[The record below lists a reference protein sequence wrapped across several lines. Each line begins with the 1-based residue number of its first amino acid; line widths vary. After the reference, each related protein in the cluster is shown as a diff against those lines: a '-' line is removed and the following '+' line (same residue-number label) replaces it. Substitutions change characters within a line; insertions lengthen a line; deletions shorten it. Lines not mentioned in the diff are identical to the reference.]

1 MKKNTKLFFTIEGL
15 EWDKLLKMHKFLAK
29 APNKEVCDLFG
40 EEFDE
45 TKKDK
50 RVPKDDV
57 LIKKYEFFLHNLIK
71 RQISS
76 DNGIAYLNSK
86 VLEKV
91 FGKDYLLIKR
101 TLVSKG
107 VIGST
112 GFYDIDTTSYG
123 YFLTYEYQKRIKTE
137 RKPFFY
143 PSQKMVEKLNEELK
157 KNEKKVSKSGQKN
170 LTDVFYN
177 DYINSLN
184 KLKLSY
190 PQQAQEFIDV
200 HFPQNNYSKHY
211 YEYIL
216 EEYNNSKFY
225 IKVPNL
231 QDNRIYHILTST
243 PSNLKYFLNIKYTV
257 DIHNSHPLL
266 FAKFV
271 MDRYNIHLSYRKS
284 LLSSLL
290 EINPYINVY
299 NVRKKLYN
307 TLKQNNIYC
316 LEILDI
322 PIDVLK
328 YLYLVCSGKFWNVV
342 IPQLKEENA
351 TNTYNIIRQDV
362 KVIMFAQVF
371 YGKSLT
377 SRGKK
382 YAKIFAQQFPNVYT
396 VVLNFK
402 RRLAR
407 DKRTVLTHKLMSLE
421 SQLFR
426 EALKRLF
433 EKGYKV
439 VSIHDAIVVLNVIEN
454 DNLTPEI
461 VKEVLCDVYAEIGL
475 LPDCSTD
482 YYGEEE
488 MQEFLKKEVFLQE
501 KGDEYIKDLRKLAEE
516 GDDDIKQLVEDYD
529 NGHSEIILTPDG
541 KDVMLHLK
549 DVKSIMYK

>member
-15 EWDKLLKMHKFLAK
+15 EWDELLKMHKILAK
-29 APNKEVCDLFG
+29 APDKEVCELFG

-50 RVPKDDV
+50 RVPNDKV
-57 LIKKYEFFLHNLIK
+57 LLKKYEFFLHNLIK

-86 VLEKV
+86 VLERV

-107 VIGST
+107 IIGST
-112 GFYDIDTTSYG
+112 GFYDINTTTYG
-123 YFLTYEYQKRIKTE
+123 YFLAYDYQNRIKTE
-137 RKPFFY
+137 RKPIFY
-143 PSQKMVEKLNEELK
+143 PQQSMVENLNEELK
-157 KNEKKVSKSGQKN
+157 KKDKAIKQQAQEN
-170 LTDVFYN
+170 LADDFYN
-177 DYINSLN
+177 NYVNSLN
-184 KLKLSY
+184 KLKLVNK
-190 PQQAQEFIDV
+190 QEAQEFINI
-200 HFPQNNYSKHY
+200 HFTQNNYSKHY

-243 PSNLKYFLNIKYTV
+243 PRNLKYFLNIKYTI

-266 FAKFV
+266 FSKFL
-271 MDRYNIHLSYRKS
+271 MDKYNIPVSYRT
-284 LLSSLL
+284 LIIYSLL
-290 EINPYINVY
+290 ENNPYINVY

-307 TLKQNNIYC
+307 ILEQNNIDYK
-316 LEILDI
+316 EVLDI
-322 PIDVLK
+322 PLDVLK
-328 YLYLVCSGKFWNVV
+328 YLYLVSSGEFWNKI
-342 IPQLKEENA
+342 IPSLEEGNSA
-351 TNTYNIIRQDV
+351 NTYNIIRQDV

-382 YAKIFAQQFPNVYT
+382 YAKSFAEQFPNVYS
-396 VVLNFK
+396 VVLSFK
-402 RRLAR
+402 RGLEKS
-407 DKRTVLTHKLMSLE
+407 KRTVLTHKLMALE

-426 EALKRLF
+426 ETLKRLF
-433 EKGYKV
+433 EKGYSV
-439 VSIHDAIVVLNVIEN
+439 VSIHDAIVVLNVDEN
-454 DNLTPEI
+454 ENLTPEM
-461 VKEVLCDVYAEIGL
+461 VKDVLCEVYAEIGL

-482 YYGEEE
+482 FYGEEE
-488 MQEFLKKEVFLQE
+488 MENFIEKEKFLRE
-501 KGDEYIKDLRKLAEE
+501 KGDEYLAELRQLSE
-516 GDDDIKQLVEDYD
+516 SDEDIKALVEDYD
-529 NGHSEIILTPDG
+529 NGKSEIILTPDG

-549 DVKSIMYK
+549 DIKTIMYK

>member
-15 EWDKLLKMHKFLAK
+15 EWDKLLKMHKIVAK
-29 APNKEVCDLFG
+29 APTKEICDLFG

-50 RVPKDDV
+50 RVAKDDV

-71 RQISS
+71 RQIAS
-76 DNGIAYLNSK
+76 DSGVAYLNSK
-86 VLEKV
+86 VLENV
-91 FGKDYLLIKR
+91 FGKDYVLIKQ
-101 TLVSKG
+101 TL
-107 VIGST
+107 ST
-112 GFYDIDTTSYG
+112 CGIISTTGYYDIGTTSYG
-123 YFLTYEYQKRIKTE
+123 YYLNYDYQNSIKTE
-137 RKPFFY
+137 RKSIFY
-143 PSQKMVEKLNEELK
+143 PSQKMVEKLNKELK
-157 KNEKKVSKSGQKN
+157 QKDEKVSKIAQEN
-170 LTDVFYN
+170 LTDDFYN
-177 DYINSLN
+177 NYVNSLN
-184 KLKLSY
+184 KLKLVY
-190 PQQAQEFIDV
+190 KQEAQEFLEI
-200 HFPQNNYSKHY
+200 HFTQNNYSKHY
-211 YEYIL
+211 YDYIL

-243 PSNLKYFLNIKYTV
+243 PRNLKYFLNIKYTV

-266 FAKFV
+266 FSYFI
-271 MDRYNIHLSYRKS
+271 MDRYKIHLSYRKS

-290 EINPYINVY
+290 EINPYIKVY

-307 TLKQNNIYC
+307 LLKQNNIDC
-316 LEILDI
+316 LEILKI
-322 PIDVLK
+322 PLDVLR

-382 YAKIFAQQFPNVYT
+382 YAKIFEQQFPNVNKI
-396 VVLNFK
+396 VQSFK
-402 RRLAR
+402 RGLE
-407 DKRTVLTHKLMSLE
+407 KSERTVLTHKLMALE

-426 EALKRLF
+426 ETLKRLF
-433 EKGYKV
+433 EKGYSV
-439 VSIHDAIVVLNVIEN
+439 VSIHDAIVVLDVAEN
-454 DNLTPEI
+454 ENLTSEI
-461 VKEVLCDVYAEIGL
+461 VKQILNEVYAEIGL

-482 YYGEEE
+482 FYGEEE
-488 MQEFLKKEVFLQE
+488 MENFIEKEKFLRE
-501 KGDEYIKDLRKLAEE
+501 KGDEYLAELRQLAE
-516 GDDDIKQLVEDYD
+516 DDEDIKVLVEDYD
-529 NGHSEIILTPDG
+529 NGRSEIILTPDG

>member
-1 MKKNTKLFFTIEGL
+1 
-15 EWDKLLKMHKFLAK
+15 MHKILAK
-29 APNKEVCDLFG
+29 APDKEVCELFG

-57 LIKKYEFFLHNLIK
+57 LLKKYEFFLHNLIK

-76 DNGIAYLNSK
+76 DNGIAYFNSK

-112 GFYDIDTTSYG
+112 GFYDINTTTYG
-123 YFLTYEYQKRIKTE
+123 YFLAYDYQNRIKTE
-137 RKPFFY
+137 RKPIFY
-143 PSQKMVEKLNEELK
+143 PQKSMVENLNEELK
-157 KNEKKVSKSGQKN
+157 KKN
-170 LTDVFYN
+170 KTIKQQAQENLADDFYN
-177 DYINSLN
+177 NYVNSLN
-184 KLKLSY
+184 KLKLSH
-190 PQQAQEFIDV
+190 PQQSKEFLNI

-216 EEYNNSKFY
+216 EEYNKSKFT
-225 IKVPNL
+225 IKVPNT

-243 PSNLKYFLNIKYTV
+243 PRNLKYFLNIKYTI

-266 FAKFV
+266 FSKFL
-271 MDRYNIHLSYRKS
+271 MDKYNIPVSYRKTLLNS
-284 LLSSLL
+284 LLD
-290 EINPYINVY
+290 INPYRNVY

-307 TLKQNNIYC
+307 ILKQNNIDYE
-316 LEILDI
+316 EILDI
-322 PIDVLK
+322 PLDVLR
-328 YLYLVCSGKFWNVV
+328 YLYLVSSGEFWNKI
-342 IPQLKEENA
+342 IPSLEEGHSA
-351 TNTYNIIRQDV
+351 NTYNIIRQDV

-382 YAKIFAQQFPNVYT
+382 YAKSFAEQFPNVYK
-396 VVLNFK
+396 VVLGFK
-402 RRLAR
+402 RGLAK
-407 DKRTVLTHKLMSLE
+407 DKRTVLTHKLMALE

-426 EALKRLF
+426 ETLKRLF

-439 VSIHDAIVVLNVIEN
+439 ISIHDAIVVLNVDEN
-454 DNLTPEI
+454 ENLTPEM
-461 VKEVLCDVYAEIGL
+461 VKDVLCEVYAEIGL

-482 YYGEEE
+482 FYGEEE
-488 MQEFLKKEVFLQE
+488 MENFIEKEKFLRE
-501 KGDEYIKDLRKLAEE
+501 KGDEYLAELRQLAE
-516 GDDDIKQLVEDYD
+516 DDEDIKVLVEDYD
-529 NGHSEIILTPDG
+529 NGRSEIVLTPDG
-541 KDVMLHLK
+541 NDVMLHLK
-549 DVKSIMYK
+549 DVKTIMYK

>member
-1 MKKNTKLFFTIEGL
+1 MKKNKKLFFTIEGL
-15 EWDKLLKMHKFLAK
+15 EWDELLKRHKFLAK
-29 APNKEVCDLFG
+29 APTKEICDLFG
-40 EEFDE
+40 EEFDKN
-45 TKKDK
+45 KKDK
-50 RVPKDDV
+50 RVAKDDV

-91 FGKDYLLIKR
+91 FGKDYLLIKK
-101 TLVSKG
+101 TLVSMG

-112 GFYDIDTTSYG
+112 GFYDIYTTSYG
-123 YFLTYEYQKRIKTE
+123 YFLSYDYQNRIKTE
-137 RKPFFY
+137 RKSIFY
-143 PSQKMVEKLNEELK
+143 PSQKMVEKLNKELK
-157 KNEKKVSKSGQKN
+157 KNEKKVSKSAQEN
-170 LTDVFYN
+170 LTDDFY
-177 DYINSLN
+177 DSYVNSLN
-184 KLKLSY
+184 KLKLVYSK
-190 PQQAQEFIDV
+190 QAQKFIDV
-200 HFPQNNYSKHY
+200 HFSQNNYSKHY

-216 EEYNNSKFY
+216 EEYNNSNFY

-243 PSNLKYFLNIKYTV
+243 PRNLKYFLNIKYTV

-266 FAKFV
+266 FSKFL
-271 MDRYNIHLSYRKS
+271 MDKYNIPLSYRKS

-307 TLKQNNIYC
+307 LLKQNNIKYS
-316 LEILDI
+316 EILEI

-342 IPQLKEENA
+342 IPTLEEKT

-396 VVLNFK
+396 VVLSFK

-407 DKRTVLTHKLMSLE
+407 GKRTVLTHKLMALE

-426 EALKRLF
+426 ETLKRLF

-439 VSIHDAIVVLNVIEN
+439 ISIHDAIVVLNVIEN

-488 MQEFLKKEVFLQE
+488 MQEFLKKEEFLRE

-529 NGHSEIILTPDG
+529 NGRSEIILTPDG

>member
-15 EWDKLLKMHKFLAK
+15 EWDKLLKMHKIVAK
-29 APNKEVCDLFG
+29 APTKEICDLFG

-50 RVPKDDV
+50 RVAKDDV

-101 TLVSKG
+101 TLHSCG
-107 VIGST
+107 ITHST
-112 GFYDIDTTSYG
+112 GYFDTGTTSYG
-123 YFLTYEYQKRIKTE
+123 YYLSYDYQNRIKTE
-137 RKPFFY
+137 RKPIFY
-143 PSQKMVEKLNEELK
+143 PSQNMVEKLNEELK
-157 KNEKKVSKSGQKN
+157 KNKKKVSKSAQEN
-170 LTDVFYN
+170 LTDDFY
-177 DYINSLN
+177 DSYVNSLN
-184 KLKLSY
+184 KLKLVYSK
-190 PQQAQEFIDV
+190 QAQKFIDV
-200 HFPQNNYSKHY
+200 HFSQNNNSKHY

-216 EEYNNSKFY
+216 EEYNNSNFF

-231 QDNRIYHILTST
+231 KDNRIYHILTST
-243 PSNLKYFLNIKYTV
+243 PRNLKYFLNIKYTV

-271 MDRYNIHLSYRKS
+271 MDRYNIPLSCRKS

-290 EINPYINVY
+290 EINPYIKVY

-307 TLKQNNIYC
+307 LLKQNNIKC
-316 LEILDI
+316 SEILDI
-322 PIDVLK
+322 PLDVLR

-342 IPQLKEENA
+342 IPTLEEKT

-382 YAKIFAQQFPNVYT
+382 YAKSFKQQFPNVYS
-396 VVLNFK
+396 VVLSFK
-402 RRLAR
+402 KGLER

-426 EALKRLF
+426 EVLKRLF

-461 VKEVLCDVYAEIGL
+461 VKEVLCKVYSEVGL
-475 LPDCSTD
+475 VPDCSTD
-482 YYGEEE
+482 FYGEEE
-488 MQEFLKKEVFLQE
+488 MENFIEKEKFLRE
-501 KGDEYIKDLRKLAEE
+501 KGDEYLAELRQLAE
-516 GDDDIKQLVEDYD
+516 DDKDIKALVEDYD
-529 NGHSEIILTPDG
+529 NGKSEIILTTDG

-549 DVKSIMYK
+549 DIKTIMYK

>member
-15 EWDKLLKMHKFLAK
+15 EWDKLLKMHKIVAK
-29 APNKEVCDLFG
+29 ASTKEICDLFG

-50 RVPKDDV
+50 RVAKDDV

-101 TLVSKG
+101 TLVSMG

-123 YFLTYEYQKRIKTE
+123 YFLTYDYQNRIKTE
-137 RKPFFY
+137 RKSIFY
-143 PSQKMVEKLNEELK
+143 PSQKMVENLNKELK
-157 KNEKKVSKSGQKN
+157 QKDEKVSKIAQEN
-170 LTDVFYN
+170 LTDDFY
-177 DYINSLN
+177 DIYVKSLN

-190 PQQAQEFIDV
+190 PQQAQKFIDI
-200 HFPQNNYSKHY
+200 HFSQNNYSKQY

-243 PSNLKYFLNIKYTV
+243 PRNLKYFLNIKYTV

-266 FAKFV
+266 FSKFL
-271 MDRYNIHLSYRKS
+271 MDKYNIPLSYRKS

-299 NVRKKLYN
+299 NVRRKLYN
-307 TLKQNNIYC
+307 LLKQNNIDY

-322 PIDVLK
+322 PLDVLR

-351 TNTYNIIRQDV
+351 TNTYNKIRQDV
-362 KVIMFAQVF
+362 KIIMFAQVF

-382 YAKIFAQQFPNVYT
+382 YAKIFEQQFSNVYS
-396 VVLNFK
+396 VVLSFK
-402 RRLAR
+402 RGLER

-461 VKEVLCDVYAEIGL
+461 VKEVLCDVYSEVGL
-475 LPDCSTD
+475 VPDCSTD
-482 YYGEEE
+482 FYGEEE
-488 MQEFLKKEVFLQE
+488 MENFIEKEKFLRE
-501 KGDEYIKDLRKLAEE
+501 KGDEYLAELRQLAE
-516 GDDDIKQLVEDYD
+516 DDKDIKALVEDYD
-529 NGHSEIILTPDG
+529 NGKSEIILTPDG
-541 KDVMLHLK
+541 NDVMLHLK
-549 DVKSIMYK
+549 DVKTIMYK

>member
-15 EWDKLLKMHKFLAK
+15 EWDKLLKMHKIVAK
-29 APNKEVCDLFG
+29 APTKEICDLFG

-50 RVPKDDV
+50 RVAKDDV

-101 TLVSKG
+101 TLHSCG
-107 VIGST
+107 ITHST
-112 GFYDIDTTSYG
+112 GYFDTGTTSYG
-123 YFLTYEYQKRIKTE
+123 YYLSYDYQNRIKTE
-137 RKPFFY
+137 RKPIFY
-143 PSQKMVEKLNEELK
+143 PSQNMVEKLNEELK
-157 KNEKKVSKSGQKN
+157 KNKKKVSKSAQEN
-170 LTDVFYN
+170 LTDDFY
-177 DYINSLN
+177 DSYVNSLN
-184 KLKLSY
+184 KLKLVYSK
-190 PQQAQEFIDV
+190 QAQKFIDV
-200 HFPQNNYSKHY
+200 HFSQNNNSKHY

-216 EEYNNSKFY
+216 EEYNNSKFF

-231 QDNRIYHILTST
+231 KDNRIYHILTST
-243 PSNLKYFLNIKYTV
+243 PRNLKYFLNIKYTI

-266 FAKFV
+266 FSKFL
-271 MDRYNIHLSYRKS
+271 MDKYNIHVSYRT
-284 LLSSLL
+284 LIISSLL
-290 EINPYINVY
+290 ENNPYINVY

-307 TLKQNNIYC
+307 ILKQNNIDYK
-316 LEILDI
+316 EILDI
-322 PIDVLK
+322 PLDVLK

-342 IPQLKEENA
+342 IPTLEEKT

-382 YAKIFAQQFPNVYT
+382 YAKSFKQQFPNVYS
-396 VVLNFK
+396 VVLSFK
-402 RRLAR
+402 RGLAKE
-407 DKRTVLTHKLMSLE
+407 KRTVLTHKLMALE

-426 EALKRLF
+426 ETMKRLF

-439 VSIHDAIVVLNVIEN
+439 ISIHDAIVVLNVDEN
-454 DNLTPEI
+454 ENLTPEM
-461 VKEVLCDVYAEIGL
+461 VKDVLCEVYSEVGL
-475 LPDCSTD
+475 VPDCSVD
-482 YYGEEE
+482 FYGEKE
-488 MQEFLKKEVFLQE
+488 MQKFMEKEKFLRE
-501 KGDEYIKDLRKLAEE
+501 KGDEYLAELRQLAE
-516 GDDDIKQLVEDYD
+516 DDEDIKVLVEDYD
-529 NGHSEIILTPDG
+529 NGRSEIILTPDG

-549 DVKSIMYK
+549 DVKTIMYK

>member
-1 MKKNTKLFFTIEGL
+1 MKKNIFFTIEGL
-15 EWDKLLKMHKFLAK
+15 EWDELLKMHKILAK
-29 APNKEVCDLFG
+29 APDKEVCELFG

-50 RVPKDDV
+50 RVPNDKV
-57 LIKKYEFFLHNLIK
+57 LLKKYEFFLHNLIK

-101 TLVSKG
+101 TLISKG

-112 GFYDIDTTSYG
+112 GFYDIDTTTYG
-123 YFLTYEYQKRIKTE
+123 YFLAYDYQNRINSDS
-137 RKPFFY
+137 KPIFY
-143 PSQKMVEKLNEELK
+143 PQKSMVENLNKELK
-157 KNEKKVSKSGQKN
+157 KKDKAIKQQAQEN
-170 LTDVFYN
+170 LADDFYN
-177 DYINSLN
+177 NYVNSLN
-184 KLKLSY
+184 KLKLSHL
-190 PQQAQEFIDV
+190 QQSKEFLNI

-216 EEYNNSKFY
+216 EEYNNSKFT
-225 IKVPNL
+225 IKVPNF

-243 PSNLKYFLNIKYTV
+243 PRNLKYFLNIKYTI

-266 FAKFV
+266 FSKFL
-271 MDRYNIHLSYRKS
+271 MDKYNIPVSYRT
-284 LLSSLL
+284 LIISSLL
-290 EINPYINVY
+290 ENNPYINVY

-307 TLKQNNIYC
+307 ILNQNNIDYEEI
-316 LEILDI
+316 LEIPL
-322 PIDVLK
+322 DVLR

-342 IPQLKEENA
+342 IPTLEEKT

-382 YAKIFAQQFPNVYT
+382 YAKSFKQQFPNVYS
-396 VVLNFK
+396 VVLSFK
-402 RRLAR
+402 RGLAKE
-407 DKRTVLTHKLMSLE
+407 KRTVLTHKLMALE

-426 EALKRLF
+426 ETLKRLF

-439 VSIHDAIVVLNVIEN
+439 ISIHDAIVVLNVDEN
-454 DNLTPEI
+454 ENLTPEM
-461 VKEVLCDVYAEIGL
+461 VKDVLCEVYSEVGL
-475 LPDCSTD
+475 VPDCSVD
-482 YYGEEE
+482 FYGEKE
-488 MQEFLKKEVFLQE
+488 MKNFMEKEKFLRE
-501 KGDEYIKDLRKLAEE
+501 KGDKYIEELRQLSESDE
-516 GDDDIKQLVEDYD
+516 DIKALVEDYD
-529 NGHSEIILTPDG
+529 NGRSEIVLTPDG

-549 DVKSIMYK
+549 DIKTIMYK

>member
-1 MKKNTKLFFTIEGL
+1 MKKNTKLFFTIECL
-15 EWDKLLKMHKFLAK
+15 EWDELLKMHKILAK
-29 APNKEVCDLFG
+29 APDKDVCELFG

-57 LIKKYEFFLHNLIK
+57 LLKKYEFFLHNLIK

-86 VLEKV
+86 VLERV

-101 TLVSKG
+101 TLHSCG
-107 VIGST
+107 ITHST
-112 GFYDIDTTSYG
+112 GYFDTGTTSYG
-123 YFLTYEYQKRIKTE
+123 YYLSYDYQNRIKTE
-137 RKPFFY
+137 RKPIFY
-143 PSQKMVEKLNEELK
+143 PQQSMVENLNEELK
-157 KNEKKVSKSGQKN
+157 KKN
-170 LTDVFYN
+170 TTIKQQAQENLADDFYN
-177 DYINSLN
+177 NYVNSLN
-184 KLKLSY
+184 KLKLVNK
-190 PQQAQEFIDV
+190 QEAQEFINI
-200 HFPQNNYSKHY
+200 HFTQNNYSKHY

-216 EEYNNSKFY
+216 EEYNNSKFT
-225 IKVPNL
+225 IKVPNT
-231 QDNRIYHILTST
+231 QDNKIYHILTST
-243 PSNLKYFLNIKYTV
+243 PRNLKYFLNIKYTI

-266 FAKFV
+266 FSKFL
-271 MDRYNIHLSYRKS
+271 MDNYNIPVSYRT
-284 LLSSLL
+284 LIISSLL

-307 TLKQNNIYC
+307 ILKQNNIDYK
-316 LEILDI
+316 EILDI
-322 PIDVLK
+322 PLDVLR

-342 IPQLKEENA
+342 IPTLEEKT

-382 YAKIFAQQFPNVYT
+382 YAKSFKQQFPNVYS
-396 VVLNFK
+396 VVLSFK
-402 RRLAR
+402 KGLER

-439 VSIHDAIVVLNVIEN
+439 ISIHDAIVVLNVDEN
-454 DNLTPEI
+454 ENLTPEI
-461 VKEVLCDVYAEIGL
+461 VKEVLCEVYSKIGL
-475 LPDCSTD
+475 VPDCSTD
-482 YYGEEE
+482 FYGEKE
-488 MQEFLKKEVFLQE
+488 MENFIEKEKFLRE
-501 KGDEYIKDLRKLAEE
+501 KGDKYLAELRQLAE
-516 GDDDIKQLVEDYD
+516 DDEDIKVLVKDYD
-529 NGHSEIILTPDG
+529 NGKSEIILTPDG

-549 DVKSIMYK
+549 DIKTIMYK